1 MQSLSGRIWTGI
13 PEDLLRRTKTSHART
28 PTGFDFKI
36 FSQGPVQDHGRTAFH
51 QDPDKIFSQGPVQDH
66 ARTSFMISAGS
77 PKDLLRRAFV
87 TEDFTRTSTRSSH
100 KDNRFAQACAI
111 DMHMDMSQE
120 PCYARTDRKNAAPQD
135 RDLGQPSCASLRN
148 RNAPERCRTV
158 TLCENVKEKYR
169 ASGLGQKAFCARMYS
184 KKMPRP
190 RTRTTVLR
198 EPARSKFAS
207 HLCQN
212 LQQKMSRSLWARAI
226 EMHLDISQAPV
237 CARICSRT
245 SGAPWSNPGLKIYR
259 KNPSVCTPGMCSNAG
274 DVAGCLQNIG
284 RRQQCNVLLRC

>member
-1 MQSLSGRIWTGI
+1 MLCEDWPEKCHAPGSGLGTTVLCEPAQSKCTWTLQNSHFMRECKGKIPRLRTGTKGI
-13 PEDLLRRTKTSHART
+13 
-28 PTGFDFKI
+28 
-36 FSQGPVQDHGRTAFH
+36 
-51 QDPDKIFSQGPVQDH
+51 
-66 ARTSFMISAGS
+66 
-77 PKDLLRRAFV
+77 
-87 TEDFTRTSTRSSH
+87 
-100 KDNRFAQACAI
+100 
-111 DMHMDMSQE
+111 
-120 PCYARTDRKNAAPQD
+120 
-135 RDLGQPSCASLRN
+135 
-148 RNAPERCRTV
+148 
-158 TLCENVKEKYR
+158 LCENVYTV
-169 ASGLGQKAFCARMYS
+169 